1 MAKLPSEFVKSP
13 AARPAPRRR
22 GKKTSLLDPAA
33 ARALLREVIVRLGE
47 AEHRA
52 LEEACAEL
60 GRAGEEISPEQM
72 VHRIVTEWTARR
84 AESRQPA
91 ARPVEGILAHLRRLA
106 RDPVQTWR
114 ELGAAAVRRLT
125 GMAGMVA
132 PAGQR

>member
-1 MAKLPSEFVKSP
+1 MARLPSEFVKSP

-22 GKKTSLLDPAA
+22 SKKTSLLDPEA

-47 AEHRA
+47 TEHRA
-52 LEEACAEL
+52 LEDARAEL
-60 GRAGEEISPEQM
+60 GRAGEEISLEQM
-72 VHRIVTEWTARR
+72 VHRIISEWTARR

-106 RDPVQTWR
+106 RDPVRTWR

-125 GMAGMVA
+125 GLAAQVQPGH
-132 PAGQR
+132 R